1 QAQQR
6 QGVLGT
12 SFEMT
17 LAGVDGATEG
27 AATKAALAEIER
39 LEAILSTWREDSEL
53 SRLNAGSQL
62 PSASKEL
69 REVLQ
74 LCEQWRR
81 QTEAAFSC
89 RIGSL
94 IEQWRKLEGSAE
106 LPDRP
111 NLRRDAR
118 ALNRLD

>member
-1 QAQQR
+1 SWKDATVIRSFVALALAGTLLGAPASAQQAQQR

-81 QTEAAFSC
+81 QTEA
-89 RIGSL
+89 
-94 IEQWRKLEGSAE
+94 
-106 LPDRP
+106 
-111 NLRRDAR
+111 
-118 ALNRLD
+118 